1 MAVVKYGVLGAG
13 AIGGLIGTLL
23 SAGGEDVTFIV
34 RHASLPAA
42 PDTFTVLRQDGS
54 SIGGAVHSVEAITGD
69 DVDVLWIATKATDFK
84 QALQRVQASSPRAVV
99 PLLNGFEHV
108 KMLESVF
115 APAVIFP
122 ATIAVE
128 AERMNRGVFRQISAF
143 VRLQL
148 PERGRDIL
156 EHAARTLEA
165 QGVETQF
172 QADERTLIWTKLV
185 FLAPFAL
192 TTSAS
197 RKAAGFIR
205 EDPEWRAY
213 FDAAAAE
220 VAAVARTQGATV
232 DSEAAQVMLERI
244 HPDMRS
250 SMLKDLQA
258 GREIEIDAIAGS
270 VVRTGERAGVP
281 VPTLRALISR
291 IQAHL

>member
-1 MAVVKYGVLGAG
+1 MAAVKHAVLGAG

-34 RHASLPAA
+34 RHAGLPAA

-54 SIGGAVHSVEAITGD
+54 SIEGAVRSVEAITGD
-69 DVDVLWIATKATDFK
+69 DVDVLWISTKATDLQ
-84 QALQRVQASSPRAVV
+84 QALQRVRASSPRAVV

-128 AERMNRGVFRQISAF
+128 AERMNRGVFRQLSAF

-148 PERGRDIL
+148 PERGRDVL
-156 EHAARTLEA
+156 EQAARTLEA

-172 QADERTLIWTKLV
+172 QVDERTLIWTKLV

-213 FDAAAAE
+213 FDEAAAE
-220 VAAVARTQGATV
+220 VASVARTQGATV

-291 IQAHL
+291 IQAHP

>member
-1 MAVVKYGVLGAG
+1 MKHAVLGAG

-23 SAGGEDVTFIV
+23 SAGGEDVTFVV
-34 RHASLPAA
+34 RHAGLPAA

-54 SIGGAVHSVEAITGD
+54 SIAGAVRSVESITGEN
-69 DVDVLWIATKATDFK
+69 VDVLWIATKATGLQ

-108 KMLESVF
+108 NMLESMF
-115 APAVIFP
+115 APAVVFP

-128 AERMNRGVFRQISAF
+128 AELVDRGVVRQISAF

-148 PERGRDIL
+148 PERGRDVL
-156 EHAARTLEA
+156 DHAARTLDTR
-165 QGVETQF
+165 GVETQF

-197 RKAAGFIR
+197 RQAAGFIR

-232 DSEAAQVMLERI
+232 NSESAQVMLERI

-250 SMLKDLQA
+250 SMLKDLLA
-258 GREIEIDAIAGS
+258 GREIEIDAIAGK
-270 VVRTGERAGVP
+270 VVRAGERAGVP
-281 VPTLRALISR
+281 VPTLRTLISR
-291 IQAHL
+291 IQAHP